1 MIENYDFRDELGIGW
16 QLYSHYEACVQIYNF
31 NTSAI
36 RIKLSTVVVALLVE
50 QSLLIPEFRS
60 LNPVIG
66 KKLYWIFTINCIK
79 KTKKEKFRNF
89 TAHRKIAKE
98 LKMTQS
104 NKIW

>member
-66 KKLYWIFTINCIK
+66 KKLY
-79 KTKKEKFRNF
+79 
-89 TAHRKIAKE
+89 
-98 LKMTQS
+98 
-104 NKIW
+104 